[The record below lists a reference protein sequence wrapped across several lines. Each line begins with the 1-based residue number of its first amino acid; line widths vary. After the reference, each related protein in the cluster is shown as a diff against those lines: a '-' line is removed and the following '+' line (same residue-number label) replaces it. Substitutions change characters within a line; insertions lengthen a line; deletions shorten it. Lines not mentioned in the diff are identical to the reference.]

1 MKKLFFLLLCMFCIV
16 AFGQR
21 SKNVVSFHGKVGY
34 MEGRGILM
42 QDFASSAT
50 LGVQQL
56 LGKGY
61 LWEANLFAQDFSV
74 HHEKIENPIPYSL
87 YGLNVMG
94 GWSLESLN
102 PLYFNFKIGGFG
114 GYYIINKNEGKDEEF
129 GTTFMNRVSGVNYG
143 ALAEAEAEIILLG
156 RLSAVGSFTQ
166 FFYPKDSWI
175 RWNYTVQAGLKFY
188 L

>member
-1 MKKLFFLLLCMFCIV
+1 MKKLFFLFSCMVCMV

-21 SKNVVSFHGKVGY
+21 SKNVVSLHGKVGY
-34 MEGRGILM
+34 MEGKGILM

-50 LGVQQL
+50 FGVQQL

-74 HHEKIENPIPYSL
+74 THKELENTIPYSL

-94 GWSLESLN
+94 GWSLENLN

-114 GYYIINKNEGKDEEF
+114 GYYVANRGEDVEKEF
-129 GTTFMNRVSGVNYG
+129 GTTFTNSVKGITYG
-143 ALAEAEAEIILLG
+143 ALAEAEAEVILLG

-166 FFYPKDSWI
+166 FFYPKDNWI
-175 RWNYTVQAGLKFY
+175 TWNYTVQAGLKFY
-188 L
+188 F